1 MRRQKVTAKPPA
13 DPEREHVATYVG
25 YARVSTADQSLDMQ
39 IDALVRAGV
48 HPDNIHQEHVS
59 GVNRKRPGRDL
70 ALKACRPG
78 DTIVV
83 YKLDRVGRNARD
95 LLAFI
100 DRVEAAGVKFRSL
113 SETIDTGTPMGR
125 VVFLMLAAFAQFERD
140 VIAERTKRG
149 MDSAKARGQKF
160 GAPEKVTPAVEAEV
174 EKMVAADWP
183 MSHIAQ
189 KVGVHVNTLR
199 KRFRAERL
207 QQIRD
212 DAERATRKAKKQD

>member
-1 MRRQKVTAKPPA
+1 MRRQKVTAKPSATSEP
-13 DPEREHVATYVG
+13 DYVETYVG
-25 YARVSTADQSLDMQ
+25 YARVSTAEQNLDMQ

-48 HPDNIHQEHVS
+48 HRDNIHTEHVS
-59 GVNRKRPGRDL
+59 GVNRRRPGRDM

-78 DTIVV
+78 DTLVV

-160 GAPEKVTPAVEAEV
+160 GAPEKVTAVVEAMV
-174 EKMVAADWP
+174 EDLVAEGWT
-183 MSHIAQ
+183 MGSIAA

-199 KRFRAERL
+199 KRFDAGRL
-207 QQIRD
+207 EAIRD
-212 DAERATRKAKKQD
+212 AAKRMKRRNRKT

>member
-1 MRRQKVTAKPPA
+1 MRRQKVTAKPPTEP
-13 DPEREHVATYVG
+13 DREYVETYVG
-25 YARVSTADQSLDMQ
+25 YARVSTAEQNLDMQ
-39 IDALVRAGV
+39 TDALARAGV
-48 HPDNIHQEHVS
+48 HPDNIYVEKVS
-59 GVNRKRPGRDL
+59 GVYRRRPGRDL

-78 DTIVV
+78 DTFVV

-160 GAPEKVTPAVEAEV
+160 GAPEKVTPEVEAEV

-183 MSHIAQ
+183 MSHIAA

-207 QQIRD
+207 QDIRD
-212 DAERATRKAKKQD
+212 AAERARRKAKK